1 MRVKKTFIIAEIG
14 NNHEGSFNN
23 AKKMLKLAKK
33 AGADAV
39 KFQTYSTQEFINPS
53 QKKSFHR
60 LKKFQLSIKEFKKLQ
75 IIAKKIKIKFI
86 TTPLDIN
93 SLKKIQKYLNAIK
106 IASSDNNFY
115 YLIELAIKT
124 KKEVIISLG
133 LTNSKDV
140 LILKRKIISLIKKY
154 NFSYQKISFLHCVTN
169 YPVQDEDVNLKVIES
184 LKKILKPFKVGY
196 SDHSIGNEACLAAV
210 SLGASM
216 IEKHFTI
223 NKKFSSFRDHKLSAD
238 YDDMKNLVISIRKIE
253 KQLGVKE
260 KKINK
265 IEKSYLKIL
274 RRATYAKIDLKKNF
288 KISENVISFQR
299 PQNIYSSLDPK
310 KILGKTLKKN
320 VKKNN
325 PIKIKDLK

>member
-1 MRVKKTFIIAEIG
+1 
-14 NNHEGSFNN
+14 
-23 AKKMLKLAKK
+23 
-33 AGADAV
+33 
-39 KFQTYSTQEFINPS
+39 
-53 QKKSFHR
+53 
-60 LKKFQLSIKEFKKLQ
+60 
-75 IIAKKIKIKFI
+75 
-86 TTPLDIN
+86 
-93 SLKKIQKYLNAIK
+93 
-106 IASSDNNFY
+106 
-115 YLIELAIKT
+115 
-124 KKEVIISLG
+124 
-133 LTNSKDV
+133 
-140 LILKRKIISLIKKY
+140 
-154 NFSYQKISFLHCVTN
+154 
-169 YPVQDEDVNLKVIES
+169 
-184 LKKILKPFKVGY
+184 
-196 SDHSIGNEACLAAV
+196 
-210 SLGASM
+210 M

-310 KILGKTLKKN
+310 KFLEKLLKKCQ
-320 VKKNN
+320 KNN